1 MNRAYYI
8 YICIY
13 IYIYYAI
20 CIGQYSLQYMY
31 YMSMYCREKL
41 RYNLLLS
48 YCGANKESLK
58 IGTQLS
64 PAESNFFL
72 KKNDESLCYCG
83 PNKVLLRKGTPLSA
97 SSTMQARTRCACS
110 VVGEQLIFAF
120 T

>member
-72 KKNDESLCYCG
+72 KK
-83 PNKVLLRKGTPLSA
+83 KR
-97 SSTMQARTRCACS
+97 
-110 VVGEQLIFAF
+110 
-120 T
+120 